1 MRRILFVMLH
11 PGFIRYYEEALLR
24 LAAAGHRIHL
34 VFETDREK
42 LGSHALAARLAAAS
56 PLITCGLA
64 PPRTASV
71 REFLARRDREAMRSG
86 EGRRPTSVEE
96 RREDAW
102 ESLATTI
109 RLMLDYLRYFEP
121 AFTRATALRD
131 RAAKRLPHLP
141 AAAVRVAAALGPSA
155 RRMLAGCL
163 RAIENAVP
171 TSRRIEAF
179 VREHRPDLLLVTP
192 LVELG
197 SQQVD
202 YIKCAR
208 RLGIRSALCVAS
220 WDNLTSKGLIR
231 VIPDHVV
238 VWNEAQ
244 KAEAVTLHGVPPDRV
259 VVTGAQLFDRW
270 FDARPTRS
278 REEFC
283 RAVGLDPD
291 RPFVLYVGSSVF
303 VAPDEVPFAE
313 RWLARIRQSADP
325 VVASAGV
332 LVRPHPANTRQWLAF
347 DVGRWPNVAI
357 WPPIDS
363 DPNGPDGY
371 RDYFESLYYSAAVVG
386 VNTSAQ
392 LEAGIVGRPVFT
404 VRAPEFEHAQEGTLH
419 FQYLVGADA
428 GPVRQAATLD
438 EHVEQIG
445 MALRGE
451 GGTGEANRRFVR
463 AFIRP
468 FGESV
473 AAAPVFVRAI
483 ASLTELA
490 APPPQRPSMATLA
503 ARPVLYLAARLAH
516 PLAEDRPLW
525 VYAVRPFVT
534 AGVRA
539 VAAVY
544 WVRGTGAERLRG
556 RVKRLKRWFQRTR
569 HESGEALEKRWRR
582 ARKRARR
589 AGDRCLP

>member
-1 MRRILFVMLH
+1 MTRILFVMLH
-11 PGFIRYYEEALLR
+11 PGFIRYYEDALLH

-34 VFETDREK
+34 AFETGREK

-56 PLITCGLA
+56 PRVTCGPA
-64 PPRTASV
+64 PPRSASV

-86 EGRRPTSVEE
+86 EGRRPARVEE
-96 RREDAW
+96 RREEAW

-121 AFTRATALRD
+121 AFARAAALRD
-131 RAAKRLPHLP
+131 RAAKRLPHIP
-141 AAAVRVAAALGPSA
+141 AAAVRLAAALGPSA
-155 RRMLAGCL
+155 RRALSGCL
-163 RAIENAVP
+163 RAIEEAIP
-171 TSRRIEAF
+171 ASRAIEEF

-244 KAEAVTLHGVPPDRV
+244 KAEAVTLHGVSPDRV
-259 VVTGAQLFDRW
+259 VITGAQIFDRW
-270 FDARPTRS
+270 FDASPTRS

-283 RAVGLDPD
+283 RAVGLDPN

-325 VVASAGV
+325 AVASAGV
-332 LVRPHPANTRQWLAF
+332 LVRPHPANARQWLAF
-347 DVGRWPNVAI
+347 DVARWPNVAI

-363 DPNGPDGY
+363 DPNGPDVH
-371 RDYFESLYYSAAVVG
+371 RDFFESLYYSAAVVG

-392 LEAGIVGRPVFT
+392 IEAGIVGRPVFT
-404 VRAPEFEHAQEGTLH
+404 VRAPEFEHAQAGTLH
-419 FQYLVGADA
+419 FRYLVGADG
-428 GPVRQAATLD
+428 GPVREASTLD
-438 EHVEQIG
+438 EHVEQLG
-445 MALRGE
+445 AALRGE
-451 GGTGEANRRFVR
+451 SGAAEVNRRFVCS
-463 AFIRP
+463 FIRP

-473 AAAPVFVRAI
+473 ASAPVFVRAI
-483 ASLTELA
+483 ESMAAMA
-490 APPPQRPSMATLA
+490 APSPRRLSAVAVA
-503 ARPVLYLAARLAH
+503 ARPA
-516 PLAEDRPLW
+516 
-525 VYAVRPFVT
+525 
-534 AGVRA
+534 
-539 VAAVY
+539 
-544 WVRGTGAERLRG
+544 
-556 RVKRLKRWFQRTR
+556 
-569 HESGEALEKRWRR
+569 
-582 ARKRARR
+582 
-589 AGDRCLP
+589 